1 MAEIHSLVLNK
12 EEGKNMPVDIS
23 KLTKHDVARMM
34 DYAIL
39 APEWQDKHQLAGC
52 EDVKKYKF
60 AAYYVLPHWTPLV
73 VEQIGAFCKESHTLI
88 GTGIS
93 FPYGSATTKAKLAE
107 SEDQI
112 GIGCTVLDMV
122 ANISW
127 LKDRKYDLYQKEC
140 DQFVK
145 LVHEAGLIAKVII
158 QVGYLNDEEMTAA
171 TKMVASAGAE
181 FVKTATGTGP
191 SGRPNFHDVQVILKT
206 LSELN
211 TTTRLKVSGVVD
223 PKVLNAYA
231 FIRLGAALIGT
242 RAAVE
247 IVESLPDV
255 QRLLYPN

>member
-1 MAEIHSLVLNK
+1 MMSRA
-12 EEGKNMPVDIS
+12 
-23 KLTKHDVARMM
+23 MM

-73 VEQIGAFCKESHTLI
+73 VAQIGEFCKENHTLI

-93 FPYGSATTKAKLAE
+93 FPYGSATTKAKLVE

-112 GIGCTVLDMV
+112 AIGCTVLDMV
-122 ANISW
+122 ANIAW
-127 LKDRKYDLYQKEC
+127 LKDRKYELYQQEC
-140 DQFVK
+140 SHFVK
-145 LVHEAGLIAKVII
+145 LVHDAGLVAKVII

-171 TKMVASAGAE
+171 TKMVAAAGAE

-191 SGRPNFHDVQVILKT
+191 SGRPNFHDAVVILNT
-206 LSELN
+206 LAELN

-231 FIRLGAALIGT
+231 FIRMGAALIGT
-242 RAAVE
+242 RAAAE
-247 IVESLPDV
+247 IVEALPDV
-255 QRLLYPN
+255 QRQLYPN